1 MSDLGWAV
9 EELEQWE
16 AAGLLRTPRIVD
28 SAAEPEV
35 EIDGRKVVLLCSNNY
50 LGLAADPRVRAAA
63 SSAARRWGAGAG
75 ASRLVSGTTRM
86 HREFEMALA
95 SHETTQDAVLFS
107 SGYLANLGVLG
118 ALTGPDDVVFSDEL
132 NHASIVDG
140 CRLSKASVAVYR
152 HGDVGHLDELMSSTP
167 ARRRVVVTDTVF
179 SMDGDLAP
187 LEELVVLCERHDAIL
202 VVDEAHAT
210 GVLGE
215 SGAGAVEELGL
226 TGRVPVIVGTL
237 SKALGAAG
245 GYVATSGD
253 LATLVRN
260 QARTHVFDTAPA
272 PAVVAAAACAL
283 EIVGAEPWRRERVRG
298 FARKISS
305 ELQGLGFA
313 CGEPVA
319 AIVPVQF
326 GDARQAVQFA
336 ERLLE
341 NDVFCPGIRPP
352 SGPEGTSRLRVT
364 MMSTHTDEQIERVLA
379 AFAAAR
385 SGGRQGDSPQR
396 VEDSGG
402 STSKILHPQ
411 RKKPED
417 ASPLSSRGVFV
428 TGTDTGVGKTL
439 ITAAIAANLKA
450 SGLRVAIFKPIQTGT
465 IDGADDAGYAGRLAD
480 CSAETGIA
488 LADPLAPSVA
498 ARFDETEIDVD
509 AITRAYTRLKSEHD
523 TVVVEGAGGLLVPI
537 ADGFSMADL
546 AGELDVPLVV
556 VARPA
561 LGTLNHTALTIEAAR
576 ARGLDVVGVVISGYP
591 SSPNSAEATNP
602 AEIEQLCGVPIIGVV
617 PFVEGLDV
625 ESGTPPDTFEPSVW
639 LGPQLAGS
647 FDRQAFLAGALAHR

>member
-1 MSDLGWAV
+1 MSDLSWAV

-50 LGLAADPRVRAAA
+50 LGLAADHRVRAAA
-63 SSAARRWGAGAG
+63 SNAARRWGAGAG

-86 HREFEMALA
+86 HREFEKALA
-95 SHETTQDAVLFS
+95 SHEATQDAVLFS

-152 HGDVGHLDELMSSTP
+152 HRDVEHLDELMSSTP

-187 LEELVVLCERHDAIL
+187 LAELVDLCERKDAVL

-215 SGAGAVEELGL
+215 TGAGAVEALGL

-237 SKALGAAG
+237 SKSLGAAG
-245 GYVATSGD
+245 GYVATSAD
-253 LATLVRN
+253 VATLLRN

-272 PAVVAAAACAL
+272 PAVVAAAATAL
-283 EIVGAEPWRRERVRG
+283 EIVGAEAWRRDRVREL
-298 FARKISS
+298 ARKLSADLRS
-305 ELQGLGFA
+305 LGFDA
-313 CGEPVA
+313 GEPVA
-319 AIVPVQF
+319 AIVPVQI
-326 GDARQAVQFA
+326 GDAREAVRLS

-341 NDVFCPGIRPP
+341 NGVFCPAIRPP
-352 SGPEGTSRLRVT
+352 SVPEGTSRLRVT
-364 MMSTHTDEQIERVLA
+364 LMSTHTDEQIERVLV
-379 AFAAAR
+379 AFENAQHR
-385 SGGRQGDSPQR
+385 GGSGGRS
-396 VEDSGG
+396 
-402 STSKILHPQ
+402 
-411 RKKPED
+411 
-417 ASPLSSRGVFV
+417 ASRGRRIASDQLPGNERVARETTRSKNFFV

-439 ITAAIAANLKA
+439 VTAAIAANLKA
-450 SGLRVAIFKPIQTGT
+450 AGKRVAIFKPIQTGT

-498 ARFDETEIDVD
+498 ARFDDTEIDVD
-509 AITRAYTRLKSEHD
+509 AITRTYAGLRSEHD
-523 TVVVEGAGGLLVPI
+523 VVVVEGAGGLLVPI
-537 ADGFSMADL
+537 SEGFCMADL

-561 LGTLNHTALTIEAAR
+561 LGTLNHTALTVEAAR
-576 ARGLDVVGVVISGYP
+576 GRGLEVAGVVISGYP

-617 PFVEGLDV
+617 PFIERLDV
-625 ESGTPPDTFEPSVW
+625 ESGAPPDTFEPSAW

-647 FDRQAFLAGALAHR
+647 FDRQAFLTGVLTPR

>member
-1 MSDLGWAV
+1 MSDLSWAV
-9 EELEQWE
+9 EELAQWE

-50 LGLAADPRVRAAA
+50 LGMAADPRVRAAA
-63 SSAARRWGAGAG
+63 SNAARKWGAGAG

-86 HREFEMALA
+86 HREFETALA

-118 ALTGPDDVVFSDEL
+118 ALTGPEDVVFSDKL

-152 HGDVGHLDELMSSTP
+152 HRDVGHLDELISSTP

-187 LEELVVLCERHDAIL
+187 LVELVDLCERRDAIL

-210 GVLGE
+210 GVMGE
-215 SGAGAVEELGL
+215 TGAGAVEELGL

-237 SKALGAAG
+237 SKSLGAAG
-245 GYVATSGD
+245 GYVATTRD
-253 LATLVRN
+253 LATLLRN

-283 EIVGAEPWRRERVRG
+283 EIVRAEGWRRERVREL
-298 FARKISS
+298 ARNVSS
-305 ELQGLGFA
+305 GLRSLGYDA
-313 CGEPVA
+313 GDPVA
-319 AIVPVQF
+319 AIVPVQI
-326 GDARQAVQFA
+326 GDAREAVELS
-336 ERLLE
+336 ERLLD
-341 NDVFCPGIRPP
+341 NGVFCPAIRPP
-352 SGPEGTSRLRVT
+352 SVPESTSRLRVT
-364 MMSTHTDEQIERVLA
+364 LMSTHTDEQAERVLI
-379 AFAAAR
+379 AFDAAR
-385 SGGRQGDSPQR
+385 NGTR
-396 VEDSGG
+396 VHIAGPRE
-402 STSKILHPQ
+402 SKPFLP
-411 RKKPED
+411 KG
-417 ASPLSSRGVFV
+417 LFV

-439 ITAAIAANLKA
+439 VTAAIAANLKA
-450 SGLRVAIFKPIQTGT
+450 TGRRVAIFKPIQTGT
-465 IDGADDAGYAGRLAD
+465 IDGADDAGFAGRLAD
-480 CSAETGIA
+480 CSSETGIA

-498 ARFDETEIDVD
+498 ARFDEMQIDID
-509 AITRAYTRLKSEHD
+509 AITRAYAGLRSEHD
-523 TVVVEGAGGLLVPI
+523 VVVVEGAGGLLVPI
-537 ADGFSMADL
+537 VDRFSMGDL

-576 ARGLDVVGVVISGYP
+576 ARGLDVIGVVISGYP

-617 PFVEGLDV
+617 PFLGGLDV
-625 ESGTPPDTFEPSVW
+625 ESGTPPITFEPSAW

-647 FDRQAFLAGALAHR
+647 FDRQAFLTGALTPR

>member
-1 MSDLGWAV
+1 V
-9 EELEQWE
+9 
-16 AAGLLRTPRIVD
+16 
-28 SAAEPEV
+28 
-35 EIDGRKVVLLCSNNY
+35 
-50 LGLAADPRVRAAA
+50 
-63 SSAARRWGAGAG
+63 
-75 ASRLVSGTTRM
+75 
-86 HREFEMALA
+86 
-95 SHETTQDAVLFS
+95 VLFS
-107 SGYLANLGVLG
+107 SGYLANIGVLSV
-118 ALTGPDDVVFSDEL
+118 LTGPEDAVFSDEL

-187 LEELVVLCERHDAIL
+187 LEELVELCERRDAIL

-215 SGAGAVEELGL
+215 TGAGAVEELGL

-245 GYVATSGD
+245 GYVATTRVV
-253 LATLVRN
+253 ATLLRN

-272 PAVVAAAACAL
+272 PAVIAAAARAL
-283 EIVGAEPWRRERVRG
+283 EIVEAEPWRRERVRHL
-298 FARKISS
+298 ARDVSF
-305 ELQGLGFA
+305 ELRKLGFA
-313 CGEPVA
+313 GGEPVA
-319 AIVPVQF
+319 AIVPVQI
-326 GDARQAVQFA
+326 GDAREAVELS

-341 NDVFCPGIRPP
+341 NGVFCPAIRPP
-352 SGPEGTSRLRVT
+352 SVPTGTSRLRVT
-364 MMSTHTDEQIERVLA
+364 LMSTHTDEQVERVLE

-385 SGGRQGDSPQR
+385 SNRKTRGRPSETR
-396 VEDSGG
+396 
-402 STSKILHPQ
+402 HP
-411 RKKPED
+411 
-417 ASPLSSRGVFV
+417 RGVFV

-439 ITAAIAANLKA
+439 VAAAIAANMKA
-450 SGLRVAIFKPIQTGT
+450 SGMRVAIFKPIQTGT

-509 AITRAYTRLKSEHD
+509 ALTRAYTRLMSEHD
-523 TVVVEGAGGLLVPI
+523 GVVVEGAGGLLVPI

-576 ARGLDVVGVVISGYP
+576 ARGLHVVGVVISGYP

-617 PFVEGLDV
+617 PIVEGLDV
-625 ESGTPPDTFEPSVW
+625 ESGTPPDAFEPSAW
-639 LGPQLAGS
+639 LGPQLGGS
-647 FDRQAFLAGALAHR
+647 FDRQAFLTERLTLARS

>member
-1 MSDLGWAV
+1 MSDLSWAV
-9 EELEQWE
+9 EELELWE

-63 SSAARRWGAGAG
+63 SNAARKWGAGAG

-86 HREFEMALA
+86 HREFETALA

-118 ALTGPDDVVFSDEL
+118 ALTGREDVVFSDEL

-140 CRLSKASVAVYR
+140 CRLSKASVVVYR
-152 HGDVGHLDELMSSTP
+152 HRDVGHLEELIASTP

-187 LEELVVLCERHDAIL
+187 LEELVELCERRDAIL

-215 SGAGAVEELGL
+215 TGAGAVEELGL

-237 SKALGAAG
+237 SKSLGAAG
-245 GYVATSGD
+245 GYVATSWD
-253 LATLVRN
+253 LVTLLRN

-272 PAVVAAAACAL
+272 PAVIAAAACAL
-283 EIVGAEPWRRERVRG
+283 EIVGAESWRRERVREL
-298 FARKISS
+298 ARNISS
-305 ELQGLGFA
+305 ELRGLGFDA
-313 CGEPVA
+313 GDPVA
-319 AIVPVQF
+319 AIVPVQI
-326 GDARQAVQFA
+326 GDARRAVELS

-341 NDVFCPGIRPP
+341 NGVFCPAIRPP
-352 SGPEGTSRLRVT
+352 SVPEGTSRLRVT
-364 MMSTHTDEQIERVLA
+364 LMSTHTGEQLERVLE
-379 AFAAAR
+379 AFATATTSHPSASLPYPSPSR
-385 SGGRQGDSPQR
+385 PHRGGNGLGWP
-396 VEDSGG
+396 G
-402 STSKILHPQ
+402 L
-411 RKKPED
+411 
-417 ASPLSSRGVFV
+417 FV

-439 ITAAIAANLKA
+439 VTAAIAANLKA
-450 SGLRVAIFKPIQTGT
+450 SGMRVAIFKPIQTGT

-488 LADPLAPSVA
+488 LADPLAPSIA
-498 ARFDETEIDVD
+498 ARFDETEIDID
-509 AITRAYTRLKSEHD
+509 AITRAYTRLTSEHHV
-523 TVVVEGAGGLLVPI
+523 VVVEGAGGLLVPI
-537 ADGFSMADL
+537 SDGFSMADL
-546 AGELDVPLVV
+546 AGDLDVPLVV

-576 ARGLDVVGVVISGYP
+576 GRGLDVVGVVISGYP

-617 PFVEGLDV
+617 PFIEGLDV
-625 ESGTPPDTFEPSVW
+625 EGGSAPDTFEPSAW
-639 LGPQLAGS
+639 LGPQLAGG
-647 FDRQAFLAGALAHR
+647 FDRQAFLSGALTPR